1 MKQTG
6 NNWWHSHR
14 HRHRYRYRYHT
25 DHTVHT
31 VHLLQEFLYVKVLIV
46 QRIDQILRGEI
57 AIDGQ
62 PLKEFEAQIIR
73 VRHHRIGHHRVDCVA
88 YRTGAGNCRC
98 AAAGHHL
105 RSTNGY
111 AIIVAPTRSTL
122 ALHLLQHLLLL
133 LLLLVCCCCAAGL
146 LHKLLLLHCQLLLL
160 LRVAHVHAGHLHLC
174 GHHATTSAT
183 AATAAT
189 SYNTLLLLQQLL
201 HLHIATGTGYH
212 VVLLLLL
219 LSHQLL
225 LHLCRR

>member
-14 HRHRYRYRYHT
+14 HRHLT
-25 DHTVHT
+25 D
-31 VHLLQEFLYVKVLIV
+31 HLLQEFLNVEVLIV

-62 PLKEFEAQIIR
+62 PLEELEAQIIR

-88 YRTGAGNCRC
+88 YRTGAGNGRC

-105 RSTNGY
+105 RCSTG
-111 AIIVAPTRSTL
+111 AIVVASSRSTL
-122 ALHLLQHLLLL
+122 ALHLLHHLL
-133 LLLLVCCCCAAGL
+133 LLLLVCCCRCAGL
-146 LHKLLLLHCQLLLL
+146 LHKLLLLHCQLLLLL

-174 GHHATTSAT
+174 GHHATTTT
-183 AATAAT
+183 AAAIAAA
-189 SYNTLLLLQQLL
+189 SCNALLLLQQLL
-201 HLHIATGTGYH
+201 HLHIATGAGSH
-212 VVLLLLL
+212 VLLLL